1 MTQLRKIHRTLL
13 VAALGTLLPVGAAHA
28 FEMLGNKIDD
38 PMPGTRTPSFD
49 ASKYDRIEFL
59 TNTAWTPKAGA
70 EGPVRTETMARDTQA
85 SPQYQ
90 RYEILGNVF
99 WFPKMPH

>member
-1 MTQLRKIHRTLL
+1 MTQSRKIQCTLL
-13 VAALGTLLPVGAAHA
+13 AAAIGGLFTMGSAQA

-59 TNTAWTPKAGA
+59 TNTAWIPKAGA
-70 EGPVRTETMARDTQA
+70 AGPVRTETMAGGAQ
-85 SPQYQ
+85 QYQ

-99 WFPKMPH
+99 WFPKMPQ